1 MEQVDNLNEYKMRC
15 ELYSDAFTFLSDYTQ
30 KTFGDLKK
38 IIIDIDKYK
47 GATLEISTSRSLSF
61 VKNILENLQDLHVMS
76 QTIENVENYTGE
88 RW

>member
-1 MEQVDNLNEYKMRC
+1 MEQVDNLNIFKMRC
-15 ELYSDAFTFLSDYTQ
+15 EMYSDAFTFLSDYTQ

-47 GATLEISTSRSLSF
+47 GATLEISTSRSLEF
-61 VKNILENLQDLHVMS
+61 VKNILEKLQDLHIMS